1 MQNAAEK
8 KQFDCIVVGGGAFGL
23 AAISAMAD
31 LGITKSILLEKKK
44 QLGSALQKS
53 GESILLSGKAF
64 TGEGLLK
71 QFHTLLKIYAVQSA
85 VGKEVLSFTYREK
98 EDYPYQVDV
107 KNTESG
113 AVSCLYGKI
122 LLLSFAKKEAPLSS
136 GMALPKERKG
146 SLYLADQTQSI
157 REALEAG
164 GKIGRQ
170 IGEKLL
176 SQKNKFHS

>member
-71 QFHTLLKIYAVQSA
+71 QFHTLLKIYAVQTA

-98 EDYPYQVDV
+98 EDYSYQVEV

-157 REALEAG
+157 RETLEAG

>member
-8 KQFDCIVVGGGAFGL
+8 KQFACIVVGGGAFGL

-85 VGKEVLSFTYREK
+85 VGKEVLSFTYRDGSSERK
-98 EDYPYQVDV
+98 ER
-107 KNTESG
+107 
-113 AVSCLYGKI
+113 
-122 LLLSFAKKEAPLSS
+122 LLIPCRSNPIDPRSS
-136 GMALPKERKG
+136 GSRRKNRSADWRKA
-146 SLYLADQTQSI
+146 SLS
-157 REALEAG
+157 
-164 GKIGRQ
+164 KKQ
-170 IGEKLL
+170 IPFLNGTPLI
-176 SQKNKFHS
+176 FHFP

>member
-1 MQNAAEK
+1 M
-8 KQFDCIVVGGGAFGL
+8 
-23 AAISAMAD
+23 
-31 LGITKSILLEKKK
+31 
-44 QLGSALQKS
+44 
-53 GESILLSGKAF
+53 
-64 TGEGLLK
+64 
-71 QFHTLLKIYAVQSA
+71 
-85 VGKEVLSFTYREK
+85 LSFTYREK
-98 EDYPYQVDV
+98 EDYSYQVEV

>member
-1 MQNAAEK
+1 MQETAEK

-31 LGITKSILLEKKK
+31 LGITKSI
-44 QLGSALQKS
+44 ALQKS

-71 QFHTLLKIYAVQSA
+71 QFHTLLKIYAVQTA

-98 EDYPYQVDV
+98 EDYPYQVEV

-113 AVSCLYGKI
+113 VISCLYGKI
-122 LLLSFAKKEAPLSS
+122 LLLSFSKKEAPLSS
-136 GMALPKERKG
+136 GMTLPKERKG

>member
-53 GESILLSGKAF
+53 GEPILLSGKAF
-64 TGEGLLK
+64 TGADLLK
-71 QFHTLLKIYAVQSA
+71 QFHTLLKIYAVQTA
-85 VGKEVLSFTYREK
+85 VGEEVLSFTYREK
-98 EDYPYQVDV
+98 EDHPYELKV
-107 KNTESG
+107 KNTESSV
-113 AVSCLYGKI
+113 VSRLYGKI
-122 LLLSFAKKEAPLSS
+122 LLLSFSKKEAPLSS
-136 GMALPKERKG
+136 GMSLPKESGG
-146 SLYLADQTQSI
+146 SLYFADETQSI

-164 GKIGRQ
+164 GKVGRQ
-170 IGEKLL
+170 IGEALL
-176 SQKNKFHS
+176 SQNFS

>member
-71 QFHTLLKIYAVQSA
+71 QFHTLLKLYAVQSA

-98 EDYPYQVDV
+98 EDYPYQVEV

-136 GMALPKERKG
+136 GMALPK
-146 SLYLADQTQSI
+146 
-157 REALEAG
+157 
-164 GKIGRQ
+164 
-170 IGEKLL
+170 
-176 SQKNKFHS
+176 